1 LKKRFYKKW
10 WFWVIIFIF
19 VIASFSAGK
28 DKKTSAVNN
37 DKVVPVAQSEKPK
50 EAEKVTVPEKPLTL
64 NEYLENTVTTTLG
77 KETNEKK
84 PKFMG
89 IEDVDGG
96 KNIIINADANITN
109 SLTARG
115 MLMDAK
121 KYFQEIQKNNEAM
134 KLKDIALIFHM
145 MLVDKY
151 GNEKDSIVCSI
162 TFMPATLNKI
172 KWDNVLTDN
181 IGKIADQ
188 YYLAPALK

>member
-1 LKKRFYKKW
+1 MKKRFYKKW